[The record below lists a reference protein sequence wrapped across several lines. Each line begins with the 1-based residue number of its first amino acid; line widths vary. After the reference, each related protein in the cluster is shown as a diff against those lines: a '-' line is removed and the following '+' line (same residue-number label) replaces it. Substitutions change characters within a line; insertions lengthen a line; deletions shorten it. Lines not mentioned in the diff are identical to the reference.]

1 MKVISGI
8 TPTAP
13 KLIIH
18 GLPGAGKSTLA
29 SKLKKPIF
37 LDFEGGLNYIGC
49 DRTPQI
55 LEDETFATYIAE
67 LINKGKDG
75 KREYDT
81 VVIDSIDWAV
91 RKFEEKAAGVLEKDD
106 NSQQWKVDYKATL
119 NKANGGYGGGGFYL
133 ETLIKTYLIPRLSKL
148 TSYGYGVC
156 LIAHSERKSLMDADG
171 VDTDRIAP
179 KIHNK
184 VVDPFVEWAD
194 DIFYLKN
201 VGGERY
207 LVVEGDD
214 NVLAKN
220 RQGLT
225 GEIKLDDKFDINKL
239 LTVKEK

>member
-1 MKVISGI
+1 MKIISGI

-55 LEDETFATYIAE
+55 LEDETFAAYITE

-201 VGGERY
+201 MGGERY

-225 GEIKLDDKFDINKL
+225 GEIKLDDNFDINKL